1 MPQHNEVYL
10 TESFKERWQNII
22 EDVDIS
28 NVPIEYIDHLI
39 LHTEDDREFIVS
51 VVDLLA
57 EGINPQ
63 ELEEE
68 LTYRIENYNG
78 VLSIDYILNVD
89 KISTDIQSTT
99 DKTLKN
105 L

>member
-57 EGINPQ
+57 EGIGPQ
-63 ELEEE
+63 DQEKD
-68 LTYRIENYNG
+68 LTYLIKNNN
-78 VLSIDYILNVD
+78 VFFPFNNFLNVI
-89 KISTDIQSTT
+89 KFEQT
-99 DKTLKN
+99 
-105 L
+105 

>member
-57 EGINPQ
+57 EGISPQ
-63 ELEEE
+63 KLEEE

>member
-1 MPQHNEVYL
+1 VPQHNEVYL

-57 EGINPQ
+57 EGISPQ